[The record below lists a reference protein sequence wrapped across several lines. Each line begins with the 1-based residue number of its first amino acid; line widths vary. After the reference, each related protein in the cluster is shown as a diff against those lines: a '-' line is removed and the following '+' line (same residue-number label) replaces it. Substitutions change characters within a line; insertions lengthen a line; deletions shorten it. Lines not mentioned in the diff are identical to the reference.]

1 MPDPKQPP
9 RKDGEETKV
18 DPPQASQRRPYEPPR
33 IVSRDK
39 LEGRANV
46 CDAFTG
52 KTAPPSCGVN
62 RS

>member
-1 MPDPKQPP
+1 MQDPKEPP
-9 RKDGEETKV
+9 RKSGEESKV
-18 DPPQASQRRPYEPPR
+18 DPPPVKRRPYEPPR
-33 IVSRDK
+33 IASRDK

-52 KTAPPSCGVN
+52 KQAPPSCGVA

>member
-1 MPDPKQPP
+1 MQDPKEPP
-9 RKDGEETKV
+9 RKSGEESKA
-18 DPPQASQRRPYEPPR
+18 DPKPTAKRPYEPPR
-33 IVSRDK
+33 IVSREK

-52 KTAPPSCGVN
+52 KQAPPSCGVA